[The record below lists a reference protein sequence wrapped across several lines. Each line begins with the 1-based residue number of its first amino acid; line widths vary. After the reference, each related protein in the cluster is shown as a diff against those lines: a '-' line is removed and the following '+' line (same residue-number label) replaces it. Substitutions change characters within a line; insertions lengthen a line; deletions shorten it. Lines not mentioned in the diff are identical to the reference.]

1 MSFLKR
7 FSSLQWKLAASY
19 VVVTLLTVLVLEGI
33 VILAANWLSVRASAA
48 WVSQSALDR
57 AGRLAR
63 LTADPLAADSP
74 ARLAQV
80 LDQSLGL
87 SVNIIQV
94 TTGEVGLDSD
104 EAGWDSEA
112 RVVIGAQG
120 RVVASN
126 QPERYPAGSL
136 FAEPGLPEAERLV
149 AEALAD
155 GVTGSLMA
163 EGPGVFAVAVPVTG
177 AEGARPGAVYY
188 RQPAPDASG
197 WSLSRLGMP
206 LLTTTLL
213 LLPCMIPLG
222 LIFGFTT
229 ATGLTRRLRRLT
241 QASSG
246 LAGGDLSRRVHDSS
260 GDEIGQL
267 ARQFNAMA
275 GQLEADTTQLR
286 ELADRNAR
294 LARQAQKLAALE
306 ERHRLARDLHDGVKQ
321 HLFSVNLAT
330 AAALNLLDADPEAAR
345 ARLLE
350 ARELSRQA
358 QAEMQ
363 ALLNE
368 LRPVGLDE
376 RGLVAALKDYLAAY
390 ERREG
395 IEVRMQTAGDLSLPL
410 THEQALFRVVQEAL
424 TNVARHAQAAR
435 VTVEL
440 RATPET
446 VTLRVADD
454 GRGFD
459 PAAIHTGST
468 MGLQGMRERLA
479 RLGGTLT
486 VDAVPGAGTRL
497 VACLPRPLPEAGRED
512 TLPPSLTGR
521 GVGGVGR

>member
-33 VILAANWLSVRASAA
+33 VILAADWISVQASAA

-57 AGRLAR
+57 ASRLAR
-63 LTADPLAADSP
+63 LAADPLAAGSP

-80 LDQSLGL
+80 LNQSLGL

-94 TTGEVGLDSD
+94 TTRGVGSDSD
-104 EAGWDSEA
+104 KVGWDSEA
-112 RVVIGAQG
+112 RVVIGVQG

-126 QPERYPAGSL
+126 QSECYPVGSL

-155 GVTGSLMA
+155 GVTGSHLA
-163 EGPGVFAVAVPVTG
+163 EEPGVFAVAVPVAS
-177 AEGARPGAVYY
+177 AEGARLGVVYY

-197 WSLSRLGMP
+197 WSLSRLGTP

-222 LIFGFTT
+222 LVFGFVT

-241 QASSG
+241 QASNG

-294 LARQAQKLAALE
+294 LARQAQRLAALE

-321 HLFSVNLAT
+321 HLFGMNLAT
-330 AAALNLLDADPEAAR
+330 AAALNLLDADPQAAR
-345 ARLLE
+345 AKLLE
-350 ARELSRQA
+350 VGELSRQA

-363 ALLNE
+363 ALLSE
-368 LRPVGLDE
+368 LRPAGLDE

-424 TNVARHAQAAR
+424 TNVARHAQAKR

-440 RATPET
+440 HATPET
-446 VTLRVADD
+446 VTLQVADD
-454 GRGFD
+454 GSGFD
-459 PAAIHTGST
+459 PTAIETGST
-468 MGLQGMRERLA
+468 MGLQGMRERLVG
-479 RLGGTLT
+479 LGGTLT
-486 VDAVPGAGTRL
+486 VDAVPDGGTRL
-497 VACLPRPLPEAGRED
+497 TACLPRSIHTDEGESHA
-512 TLPPSLTGR
+512 
-521 GVGGVGR
+521 

>member
-7 FSSLQWKLAASY
+7 FSSLQWKLAVSY
-19 VVVTLLTVLVLEGI
+19 VVVTLLTVLALEGI
-33 VILAANWLSVRASAA
+33 VILAADRLNAWAGDA
-48 WVSQSALDR
+48 WVRQSALGR
-57 AGRLAR
+57 AGQLAE
-63 LTADPLAADSP
+63 LAADPLATGSST
-74 ARLAQV
+74 RLAQV
-80 LDQSLGL
+80 LNQPMGLTIQIVQS
-87 SVNIIQV
+87 
-94 TTGEVGLDSD
+94 TTEGVESGSD
-104 EAGWDSEA
+104 ESSWDSEA

-376 RGLVAALKDYLAAY
+376 RGLVAAL
-390 ERREG
+390 
-395 IEVRMQTAGDLSLPL
+395 
-410 THEQALFRVVQEAL
+410 

-440 RATPET
+440 RATPEA

>member
-74 ARLAQV
+74 ARVAQV

-275 GQLEADTTQLR
+275 
-286 ELADRNAR
+286 
-294 LARQAQKLAALE
+294 
-306 ERHRLARDLHDGVKQ
+306 
-321 HLFSVNLAT
+321 
-330 AAALNLLDADPEAAR
+330 
-345 ARLLE
+345 
-350 ARELSRQA
+350 
-358 QAEMQ
+358 
-363 ALLNE
+363 
-368 LRPVGLDE
+368 
-376 RGLVAALKDYLAAY
+376 
-390 ERREG
+390 
-395 IEVRMQTAGDLSLPL
+395 
-410 THEQALFRVVQEAL
+410 
-424 TNVARHAQAAR
+424 
-435 VTVEL
+435 
-440 RATPET
+440 
-446 VTLRVADD
+446 
-454 GRGFD
+454 
-459 PAAIHTGST
+459 
-468 MGLQGMRERLA
+468 
-479 RLGGTLT
+479 
-486 VDAVPGAGTRL
+486 
-497 VACLPRPLPEAGRED
+497 
-512 TLPPSLTGR
+512 
-521 GVGGVGR
+521 

>member
-1 MSFLKR
+1 MSLLKR
-7 FSSLQWKLAASY
+7 FSSLQWKLTASY

-33 VILAANWLSVRASAA
+33 VILAADWISVQASAA
-48 WVSQSALDR
+48 WASQSALNR

-74 ARLAQV
+74 ARLTQV

-87 SVNIIQV
+87 SVNVIQV
-94 TTGEVGLDSD
+94 TTRGVGLDSD

-112 RVVIGAQG
+112 RVVIGVQG
-120 RVVASN
+120 CVVASN
-126 QPERYPAGSL
+126 QPGRYPAGRL

-155 GVTGSLMA
+155 GVTGSHLA
-163 EGPGVFAVAVPVTG
+163 EEPGVFAVAVPV
-177 AEGARPGAVYY
+177 ANVEGARLGVVYY

-197 WSLSRLGMP
+197 WSLSRLGTP

-213 LLPCMIPLG
+213 LLPFMIPLG
-222 LIFGFTT
+222 LIFGFIT
-229 ATGLTRRLRRLT
+229 ATSLTRRLRRLT
-241 QASSG
+241 EASSG

-275 GQLEADTTQLR
+275 GQLEGDTTQLR

-294 LARQAQKLAALE
+294 LARQAQRLAALE

-345 ARLLE
+345 AKMLE
-350 ARELSRQA
+350 AKELSRQA

-363 ALLNE
+363 ALLSE
-368 LRPVGLDE
+368 LRPAGLDE
-376 RGLVAALKDYLAAY
+376 RDLVAALTDYLAAY

-395 IEVRMQTAGDLSLPL
+395 IEVHWQATGDLPLPL
-410 THEQALFRVVQEAL
+410 THEETLFRVVQEAL
-424 TNVARHAQAAR
+424 TNVARHARATD

-440 RATPET
+440 HATPET

-454 GRGFD
+454 GAGFD
-459 PAAIHTGST
+459 PAAIQTEST

-486 VDAVPGAGTRL
+486 VEATPGAGTRL
-497 VACLPRPLPEAGRED
+497 TACLPRARSE
-512 TLPPSLTGR
+512 TLAQQGKEGESDA
-521 GVGGVGR
+521 